1 MKDILSGGGNP
12 PSALLGRAGEVSR
25 KGDRSPV
32 GEVRG
37 ISGDVRTKAVRGE
50 KEGAEGK
57 TEERTGGDGD
67 TEWLF
72 GGGGRRGA
80 EGRFERGRAKGRVGR
95 EGVVRAGL
103 RLASL

>member
-1 MKDILSGGGNP
+1 MKFAKRGSNYGWGGSRHFG
-12 PSALLGRAGEVSR
+12 GRPAKV
-25 KGDRSPV
+25 
-32 GEVRG
+32 
-37 ISGDVRTKAVRGE
+37 VRGE
-50 KEGAEGK
+50 KGGAERK
-57 TEERTGGDGD
+57 TEERIGGDGD

-95 EGVVRAGL
+95 EVVLRAGL